1 LQRGVLSTALSS
13 VVEHLHP
20 LIGKAPM
27 DAVYELGQKHQK
39 SDAALFAARC
49 KRFASSRVAA

>member
-1 LQRGVLSTALSS
+1 
-13 VVEHLHP
+13 
-20 LIGKAPM
+20 M

-39 SDAALFAARC
+39 ADAALFAARC